1 MKIYIAHSEDKKLGG
16 GWSWIAN
23 MKKAIPNH
31 LTNYNESDVYLIP
44 SPSICTKEEV
54 QQAKKDGKKIVLRVD
69 NIIRNSRNRNTGM
82 SRLKLFS
89 ELADLIIFQS
99 NFAKDLLM
107 PFIKTEGIVILNGI
121 DTQIFHPNGR
131 TEQTTARF
139 IYSRVNRDETKNW
152 EMARLLFQQE
162 SQKRDGDA
170 ILNIVGQFSSE
181 LIEYNFDF
189 YMGEKY
195 QYWGVMNDAES
206 IANIYR
212 NSDYLIYSFWN
223 DACSNTLIEALC
235 CGCIIADPYNMCQTG
250 GAPEILNRFYS
261 KNGEEFFSLD
271 RMGNQYLEAINELV

>member
-1 MKIYIAHSEDKKLGG
+1 MKINIAHSEDKKLGG

-89 ELADLIIFQS
+89 EMADLIIFQS

-107 PFIKTEGIVILNGI
+107 PFIKKDGIVILNGV

-152 EMARLLFQQE
+152 EMARLFFQQE

-170 ILNIVGQFSSE
+170 ILNIVGQFSPE

-195 QYWGVMNDAES
+195 RYWGVMIDAES
-206 IANIYR
+206 IANVYR

-235 CGCIIADPYNMCQTG
+235 CGCIIADPYNMRQTG

-261 KNGEEFFSLD
+261 KDGEEFFSLD
-271 RMGNQYLEAINELV
+271 RMGKEYLEAIKKL